1 MYRDIK
7 SLRISNFDL
16 DGIKARLRES
26 IFSSYGETSKFM
38 ENNLN
43 KAEFD
48 TLKSLIRNKE
58 LIIQKTD
65 KGNNVVLL
73 NRKDYISKMKLILA
87 DTSEFEKIQV
97 DDSKVINQLNHMEN
111 KIIQLLIKS
120 TMNVTLQVQN
130 QIFYMVFVKFTKVL
144 LMESHLFVLYCQL

>member
-7 SLRISNFDL
+7 SLRISNSDL
-16 DGIKARLRES
+16 DDIKARLRES
-26 IFSSYGETSKFM
+26 VFSSYRETSKFM

-58 LIIQKTD
+58 QIIQKTD
-65 KGNNVVLL
+65 KRNNVVLL

-97 DDSKVINQLNHMEN
+97 DDTKVINQLNHMEN
-111 KIIQLLIKS
+111 KIIQLLRKS

-130 QIFYMVFVKFTKVL
+130 QIFYMVFVKSTKVL

>member
-7 SLRISNFDL
+7 SLRISNSDL
-16 DGIKARLRES
+16 DDIKARLRES
-26 IFSSYGETSKFM
+26 VFSSYRETSKFM

-58 LIIQKTD
+58 QIIQKTD
-65 KGNNVVLL
+65 KRNNVVLL

-97 DDSKVINQLNHMEN
+97 DDTKVINQLNHMEN
-111 KIIQLLIKS
+111 KIIQLLRKS

-130 QIFYMVFVKFTKVL
+130 QIFYMVFV
-144 LMESHLFVLYCQL
+144 

>member
-7 SLRISNFDL
+7 SLRISNSDL

>member
-7 SLRISNFDL
+7 SLRISNSDL

-73 NRKDYISKMKLILA
+73 NRKDYISEMKLILA

-97 DDSKVINQLNHMEN
+97 DDSKAINQLNHMEN
-111 KIIQLLIKS
+111 KTIQLLIKS